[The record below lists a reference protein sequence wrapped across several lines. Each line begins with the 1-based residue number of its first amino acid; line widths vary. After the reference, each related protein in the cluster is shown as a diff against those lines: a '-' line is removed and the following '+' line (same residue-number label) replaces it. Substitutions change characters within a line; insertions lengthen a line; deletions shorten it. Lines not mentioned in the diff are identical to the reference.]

1 MKFSQADR
9 WFIDDAARRGK
20 WRFGRYRLD
29 NVAGG
34 ILVWDEFC
42 DLEIARCR
50 SRPATP
56 HSNAPPAAR

>member
-29 NVAGG
+29 NVASS

-42 DLEIARCR
+42 GLEILRLR
-50 SRPATP
+50 SRPATRTATR
-56 HSNAPPAAR
+56 HPPR